1 MGNGTTLSSLRGE
14 VKLQENSLCLFRSN
28 SVIELLRKIM
38 TAAALNWKSVQS
50 ELKGFVYKRVMDK
63 ALTEDIV
70 HDVFLKV
77 QAKIHQVRESEK
89 LFGWIYQ
96 ITRNTITDHYRKKSK
111 SINPHDIDWES
122 SPPNF
127 NDCVSNA
134 IGELIPTLPEIYR
147 IPLEMTELQNMS
159 QIEVADKL
167 NLNYTTA
174 KARVQRARQMLKEKL
189 DKILIVKTDGYGNVI
204 LCKDRGSCC

>member
-1 MGNGTTLSSLRGE
+1 
-14 VKLQENSLCLFRSN
+14 
-28 SVIELLRKIM
+28 M
-38 TAAALNWKSVQS
+38 TAVDLNWNSVQS
-50 ELKGFVYKRVMDK
+50 ELKGFVYKRVKDK

-77 QAKIHQVRESEK
+77 QAKIHQVKESDK

-96 ITRNTITDHYRKKSK
+96 ITRNTITDHFRKSSK
-111 SINPHDIDWES
+111 EINPKDIDWES

-134 IGELIPTLPEIYR
+134 INELIPTLPDKYR
-147 IPLEMTELQNMS
+147 IPLEMTEFQNLS
-159 QIEVADKL
+159 QLEVAEKL

-174 KARVQRARQMLKEKL
+174 KARVQRARRMLKERL
-189 DKILIVKTDGYGNVI
+189 DEILVVKTDGFGNVI
-204 LCKDRGSCC
+204 LCKDRGECC